1 VTQVS
6 IPPVSARDGEPCPN
20 CRAPLAGDQRYCLQ
34 CGRRRGDAPGTSL
47 EALVAASAP
56 GIAQTPGTAIVA
68 GNGHVQ
74 LSPAPPQVLQGQLVP
89 AGGGGGYL
97 PPSPPTGT
105 AGFIRSNGPFLSLG
119 SLAVGV
125 LIVGLLL
132 GHWTSERGDVVAPTT
147 TKIEITGLT
156 AGAAAAP
163 AATTA
168 ADTAAD
174 SADTASDDTASD
186 DTAADTT
193 PAAPP
198 KDAVDA
204 GKLTPAE
211 IEKAGK
217 KGKPIVTT
225 GKKVPKDN
233 KPAGGGSDFETIG

>member
-1 VTQVS
+1 MSQVS

-34 CGRRRGDAPGTSL
+34 CGQRRGDAPGTSL

-56 GIAQTPGTAIVA
+56 GIAQTPGTAILPA
-68 GNGHVQ
+68 GAGHVQ
-74 LSPAPPQVLQGQLVP
+74 LAPAPTQVLQGQLVG

-97 PPSPPTGT
+97 PPSPPKGT
-105 AGFIRSNGPFLSLG
+105 SGFIRSNGPFLSLG

-147 TKIEITGLT
+147 TKIEITGLS
-156 AGAAAAP
+156 AGAAAP

-168 ADTAAD
+168 ADTSAAD
-174 SADTASDDTASD
+174 SSDAAADDATDDS
-186 DTAADTT
+186 AADTT
-193 PAAPP
+193 PVAPD

-204 GKLTPAE
+204 TKLTPDE

-217 KGKPIVTT
+217 KGKAITTT
-225 GKKVPKDN
+225 GKKVPKDD